1 MRKKTKKNQK
11 NQVELVVTEESN
23 LCIKCHQESCVCE
36 VAEPQ
41 VCSECHQEPCVC
53 KVAASQVCSECHQEP
68 CVCIRKASI
77 RLSDDSEREI
87 LSNVPISFFDVDGED
102 ISAVDFINNI
112 NRVFPDF
119 FDSKETL
126 YEIWTN
132 QQTRKNLI
140 EQLSEIGYKKFA
152 LFNLQKAI
160 GAEESDLFDV
170 FQYIAFNVQPI
181 SRKDRAQLV
190 NLAMLD
196 NLKIEQKEFVDFIL
210 IKYIEMG
217 IDELDRLTL
226 PQLVEQKYPVMNEG
240 VKALGGIK
248 EILNLFSNF
257 QKCLYGQSNYLDK
270 N

>member
-11 NQVELVVTEESN
+11 NQVEFVVSEESN
-23 LCIKCHQESCVCE
+23 LCVKCN
-36 VAEPQ
+36 
-41 VCSECHQEPCVC
+41 QEPCVC
-53 KVAASQVCSECHQEP
+53 EIAVSQVCSECHQEP
-68 CVCIRKASI
+68 CVCEVAVSQVCSECHQELCVCIHKSSI
-77 RLSDDSEREI
+77 KLSDDSEREI
-87 LSNVPISFFDVDGED
+87 LSNVSISFFDVDGED
-102 ISAVDFINNI
+102 ISAGSFINNI
-112 NRVFPDF
+112 HRVFSDF

-126 YEIWTN
+126 YEIWSN

-170 FQYIAFNVQPI
+170 FQYIAFNIQTI

-190 NLAMLD
+190 HLAMLD
-196 NLKIEQKEFVDFIL
+196 NLKIEQREFVDFIL
-210 IKYIEMG
+210 HKYIEMG

-226 PQLVEQKYPVMNEG
+226 PQLVEQKYPLMNEG

-257 QKCLYGQSNYLDK
+257 QKYLYGQSS
-270 N
+270 